1 MTVRKIVLPLILLL
15 LAACAPARPTP
26 APPVPSSMP
35 APTMA
40 AATAMPS
47 QAPAPTATAVATV
60 VQVSPTVSAVA
71 TATPNPPP
79 QTQTLQ
85 NAEIGYRMTYDPQM
99 FTPEMPGILPHE
111 VSGLRLTA
119 PLGETLESAYLLVTL
134 EPTTNWHQCLDTPP
148 QAEVGTLESTPLGD
162 RRVNGEGY
170 RGYDVVLPVFV
181 DSTFFDRQFRAY
193 HMQTSRCVTVHLL
206 LHAERP
212 ADQVSDQD
220 KQAAW
225 ARLMQVFASMT
236 WTE

>member
-26 APPVPSSMP
+26 ASAVPSSMP

-40 AATAMPS
+40 AATA
-47 QAPAPTATAVATV
+47 T
-60 VQVSPTVSAVA
+60 
-71 TATPNPPP
+71 P

-85 NAEIGYRMTYDPQM
+85 NAEIGYRMTYDPQA
-99 FTPEMPGILPHE
+99 FTPDMPDILPHE
-111 VSGLRLTA
+111 VSGLRFTGG
-119 PLGETLESAYLLVTL
+119 LGETLESAYLLVTL
-134 EPTTNWHQCLDTPP
+134 EPTTNWHRCLDTPP
-148 QAEVGTLESTPLGD
+148 KAEVGTLESTPLGD

-170 RGYDVVLPVFV
+170 RGYDVVLPVFA

-193 HMQTSRCVTVHLL
+193 HMQTGRCVTVHLL

-212 ADQVSDQD
+212 ADQVSGRDR
-220 KQAAW
+220 QAAW
-225 ARLMQVFASMT
+225 ARLMQVFAGMT